1 MTYGTTAQRGPNAS
15 RTSASC
21 SAARLVGDDER
32 DVGVR
37 VIDEAMRQERV
48 QQRLDR
54 RVGRAGVEEVGAQ
67 LVHHLLVRQR
77 VEAAQPAEVPQVDG
91 GKSGRLDGVEV
102 PAAALDEERL
112 DPVAD
117 QRRHACP

>member
-1 MTYGTTAQRGPNAS
+1 MTYGTTAQRGAE
-15 RTSASC
+15 RLAHQRLLLRR
-21 SAARLVGDDER
+21 RLVGDDER

-37 VIDEAMRQERV
+37 VVDEAMRQERV

-67 LVHHLLVRQR
+67 LVHHLLVGQR
-77 VEAAQPAEVPQVDG
+77 VERAQPAQVRQVDG
-91 GKSGRLDGVEV
+91 GQAGRLDRVEV

-117 QRRHACP
+117 QRRHGRP